1 MYMINN
7 RGLNEVVMG
16 AINGIEAGDT
26 KKEAVESI
34 ASFVEGNYI
43 NKDMIQ
49 DLSNLSIADV
59 EKLGDLGFVFNISD
73 GKVSG
78 MVLSRRS

>member
-1 MYMINN
+1 MQQRMVC
-7 RGLNEVVMG
+7 LMAVAQQVE
-16 AINGIEAGDT
+16 
-26 KKEAVESI
+26 VESI
-34 ASFVEGNYI
+34 TSFVEGNYI

-78 MVLSRRS
+78 MVLSRRVRN